1 MIPKNIFQIYHNKSL
16 IKKIVKDEITE
27 LNPDY
32 EYFIYDFEEGV
43 DFVKNNFEK
52 DIADKIIY
60 FINNIEKYAHKSDL
74 LRYCLLYIYG
84 GVYLDV
90 DLKQK
95 MSLNEIINQS
105 ENSDIITSTGL
116 TGNITRFTEEEY
128 LENNIKYHPIIM
140 NGLLISK
147 PKSNILLNQIN
158 YIINGPLKKRHNVN
172 VYYFHDYLHKI
183 YNSNLINFEKLN
195 INNENLYLF
204 KEITYKIGGKNV
216 FINKNNEIIMYSNNY
231 LNKEDYMYP

>member
-1 MIPKNIFQIYHNKSL
+1 MIPKKIFQIYHNKSL
-16 IKKIVKDEITE
+16 IKKKVKDEIIE

-32 EYFIYDFEEGV
+32 EYFLYNFEEGN

-52 DIADKIIY
+52 NISDKIIY
-60 FINNIEKYAHKSDL
+60 YIDNIEKYAHKSDL

-95 MSLNEIINQS
+95 ISLNEIINQS
-105 ENSDIITSTGL
+105 DNADLITSTGL
-116 TGNITRFTEEEY
+116 TGNITKFTEEEII
-128 LENNIKYHPIIM
+128 ENNKKYHPIIM

-147 PKSNILLNQIN
+147 PKSSILYDQIIF
-158 YIINGPLKKRHNVN
+158 IINGPFKKRHCVN
-172 VYYFHDYLHKI
+172 VYFFHDYLSK
-183 YNSNLINFEKLN
+183 NNNNNLISFTKLN
-195 INNENLYLF
+195 INNEFIYLF
-204 KEITYKIGGKNV
+204 KEITNKTRGKNV

-231 LNKEDYMYP
+231 LNKEDYLYP